1 MRKSFAGAP
10 LGIPRTPR
18 VMTAALLVALA
29 LTGCSGGVDTP
40 PSTPTATPPAPLV
53 EFLPALPPMRD
64 ASTLAALEPQRI
76 RNDAI
81 GVQARFS
88 LLPGDQAINAR
99 VTDLTRQAVSARAA
113 STRSTYRPAVFP
125 RGAGMGERGCIAG
138 STSRDPARI
147 LADVSLGPAGGAG
160 VAVVCDIVAAGG
172 PYFGE
177 RIRVVNAANGKV
189 TADATTTLYTALS
202 TGDVFTGAEL
212 WQPSAAATLYAI
224 VVEQLMREATGAAPS
239 STISTGSGVPPSA
252 ATLAAFTAQLAL
264 AVPAGR
270 GALAFTV
277 PSGLLAGTAPGAGG
291 RAPADRELF
300 VRVPATTLAGVATP
314 RALAL
319 TKSTGAPFLAPAPVA
334 AGFEKVDCTLVPCVA
349 LTYDDGPGESTA
361 GILDT
366 LAAHHAAAT
375 FFAMGEKA
383 KPFAAI
389 LKRAVTEGHLVEN
402 HTWNHPHLS
411 RLSRAEVIK
420 QIRDTTAALTA
431 ATGKPV
437 TVFRPPYGDMNASVR
452 AAAGMP
458 AILWSFDTFDWQ
470 SPPDATLIAR
480 AVDGPDPGGIVLQ
493 HDIQPV
499 TARTAGAVY
508 TGLADRGFTLVTVAQ
523 LLGGRLPDTGT
534 LKHAP

>member
-10 LGIPRTPR
+10 LGIPRTRR
-18 VMTAALLVALA
+18 VTIAALIVALT
-29 LTGCSGGVDTP
+29 LTGCSGGGDIP
-40 PSTPTATPPAPLV
+40 PSTPSATPPVPLV
-53 EFLPALPPMRD
+53 EFVPALPPMRD

-76 RNDAI
+76 RNDTI

-113 STRSTYRPAVFP
+113 ATRSTYRPAVFP
-125 RGAGMGERGCIAG
+125 RGAGMGKRGCITG
-138 STSRDPARI
+138 STSRDLARI
-147 LADVSLGPAGGAG
+147 LADASLGPAGGSG
-160 VAVVCDIVAAGG
+160 VAVVCDIVAADG

-177 RIRVVNAANGKV
+177 RIRVVNAANGTV
-189 TADATTTLYTALS
+189 TADTTTTLYTALS

-224 VVEQLMREATGAAPS
+224 VVEQLTREATGGMPSSAGSAGPAAAPS
-239 STISTGSGVPPSA
+239 G
-252 ATLAAFTAQLAL
+252 ATLAAFAAQLAL

-270 GALAFTV
+270 GALAFPV
-277 PSGLLAGTAPGAGG
+277 PSGLLTAPGDTTG
-291 RAPADRELF
+291 RVPADRELF
-300 VRVPATTLAGVATP
+300 VRVPATTLAGVGTP

-319 TKSTGAPFLAPAPVA
+319 AKSTGAPFLAPAPVA
-334 AGFEKVDCTLVPCVA
+334 AGFEKVDCTLVPCLA
-349 LTYDDGPGESTA
+349 LTYDDGPSEFTA

-411 RLSRAEVIK
+411 RLSRADVAK

-431 ATGKPV
+431 ATGQPV

-480 AVDGPDPGGIVLQ
+480 AVDGPDPGGIMLQ

-523 LLGGRLPDTGT
+523 LVGGRLPDTGT